1 MKTRFLTL
9 LLALS
14 FSTFSVAQTE
24 KEEAKKAFM
33 EIVSCYFKKDCAKF
47 YSYFNDS
54 VTLLNQNTN
63 DRMSSKSLINKKKSC
78 ESFAKYIEKTKSL
91 DKYLNN
97 YLVAV
102 MNNSEYTTPDRM
114 ALKKYFFEMSGS
126 PMCLMRVNAFNKFF
140 TKNDYLVIGDIP
152 KEKKPENFVGS
163 PYILM
168 LRKTKAGWKIS
179 ALTE

>member
-1 MKTRFLTL
+1 MKRFVIIGLVLFATQL
-9 LLALS
+9 
-14 FSTFSVAQTE
+14 VAQTE

-63 DRMSSKSLINKKKSC
+63 DRISSKLIIEKKKSC

-91 DKYLNN
+91 EKYLSN

-102 MNNSEYTTPDRM
+102 MDNSEYTSPDRSV
-114 ALKKYFFEMSGS
+114 LRKYFFEMSGS

-140 TKNDYLVIGDIP
+140 TKNDFLVIGDIP
-152 KEKKPENFVGS
+152 KEKKAENFVGS